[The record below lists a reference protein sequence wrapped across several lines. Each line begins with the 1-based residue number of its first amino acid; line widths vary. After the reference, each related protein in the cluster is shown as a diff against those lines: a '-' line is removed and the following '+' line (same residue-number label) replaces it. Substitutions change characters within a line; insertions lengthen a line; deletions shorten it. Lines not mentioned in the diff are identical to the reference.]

1 MKNVYRICFLCVLCI
16 LSFVAGFSVKIA
28 KLAQF
33 NQYLIHLDSAYQQND
48 DLLPIEEKNT
58 EEYEIGFETSQNNAC
73 VSADTDYYVY
83 EYNKTTNKGVMIH
96 AKLPESLD
104 GATRE
109 DVENYCEDYNLN
121 PSLTD
126 RKNGFVNAFLI
137 SFSPDKMIVEKI
149 FENELP
155 ADTYYVKAEENY
167 VVIYCSDMIT
177 VYQYTDIKY
186 DELPLE
192 TRKKIDSTMKLDSYK
207 ELISFL
213 ESYTS

>member
-1 MKNVYRICFLCVLCI
+1 MKNVYRICFLCVLCVI
-16 LSFVAGFSVKIA
+16 SFVAGFSVKIA
-28 KLAQF
+28 KLAKM
-33 NQYLIHLDSAYQQND
+33 NQYLIQLDSSNQLKEDNQPEN
-48 DLLPIEEKNT
+48 
-58 EEYEIGFETSQNNAC
+58 EYEIGFETSLEESC
-73 VSADTDYYVY
+73 VNADTDYYIY
-83 EYNKTTNKGVMIH
+83 EYNKTTNKGVMIRT
-96 AKLPESLD
+96 KFPESLD

-109 DVENYCEDYNLN
+109 EVENYFEDYNLN

-126 RKNGFVNAFLI
+126 RKKGFVNAFLI

-155 ADTYYVKAEENY
+155 ADTYYLKAEENY
-167 VVIYCSDMIT
+167 IVIYCSDMIT